1 MAVETLTV
9 VTTTTNGVTTT
20 IPIVADWGT
29 APIFAAIGWLV
40 VLILLGF
47 SLYKWFKK
55 PQKRS

>member
-1 MAVETLTV
+1 MAIETLTV
-9 VTTTTNGVTTT
+9 VTTTTNGTPTT

-29 APIFAAIGWLV
+29 APVFAVIGWLV
-40 VLILLGF
+40 VLALLGF